1 MTTRGS
7 NPNPDHDGDVAV
19 QEKRTTRRA
28 RPYNVVFH
36 NDDYTTMEFVIH
48 VLMHFFHKSETEAT
62 QLMLEIHH
70 RGFGVV
76 GVFTRDIAETKAEQ
90 VMDLAKEHGHPLRAT
105 AEPADDPEEDQ

>member
-1 MTTRGS
+1 
-7 NPNPDHDGDVAV
+7 
-19 QEKRTTRRA
+19 
-28 RPYNVVFH
+28 
-36 NDDYTTMEFVIH
+36 
-48 VLMHFFHKSETEAT
+48 
-62 QLMLEIHH
+62 MLEMHH